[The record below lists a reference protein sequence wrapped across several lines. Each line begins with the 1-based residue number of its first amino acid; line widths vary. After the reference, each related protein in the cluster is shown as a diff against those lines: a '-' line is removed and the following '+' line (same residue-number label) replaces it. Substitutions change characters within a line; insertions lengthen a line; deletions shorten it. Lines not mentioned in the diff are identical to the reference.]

1 MAMRGSDKTSRSLF
15 SFVDLDERVPSKRPL
30 RVIKVIVD
38 DVLVVLDAEFE
49 RLYEGARRSRLSAC
63 FGLRFCR
70 RSTRSA
76 PSGS

>member
-1 MAMRGSDKTSRSLF
+1 MIPSWKEARGMAMRGSDKTSRSLF

-49 RLYEGARRSRLSAC
+49 RLYEVDRA
-63 FGLRFCR
+63 
-70 RSTRSA
+70 
-76 PSGS
+76 

>member
-49 RLYEGARRSRLSAC
+49 RLYEVDRA
-63 FGLRFCR
+63 
-70 RSTRSA
+70 
-76 PSGS
+76 